1 MNQILWSPEHKAV
14 ATGRHAID
22 RKPKMRRTSFD
33 RPVPASQQQAML
45 GKSSKDNL
53 NSEVI

>member
-1 MNQILWSPEHKAV
+1 MSQILWSPEHKAV